1 MTDPARTRT
10 IAAAGL
16 IGIASGAF
24 AALVVETT
32 GEFRAAPGAVYGA
45 AVGFALVRT
54 KALTLRQGVLYVVAS
69 ALAYAVAVQV
79 ALAIHQPLNDV
90 MWQAGLIAGL
100 CGSAILTTATAPMLP
115 SLKRPRPYLALLA
128 IGCGLGS
135 LLGLIDYSW
144 GSVALYSGWQGGYA
158 VVLAAFLPVN
168 QRTASGIGVET
179 TSPHGVE
186 AT

>member
-16 IGIASGAF
+16 IGIASGAL
-24 AALVVETT
+24 AALVLETT
-32 GEFRAAPGAVYGA
+32 GEFRVAPGAIYGLA
-45 AVGFALVRT
+45 AGVALVRAKVVT
-54 KALTLRQGVLYVVAS
+54 ARQGAFYVVAS

-79 ALAIHQPLNDV
+79 ALAIHQPLNDT
-90 MWQAGLIAGL
+90 MWQVGLIAGL

-115 SLKRPRPYLALLA
+115 SVKRPLPYLALLA
-128 IGCGLGS
+128 IGCALGS

-158 VVLAAFLPVN
+158 AMLAAFLPVN
-168 QRTASGIGVET
+168 WRAPNPTGGEKTQPRS
-179 TSPHGVE
+179 VE

>member
-1 MTDPARTRT
+1 MTDPARTGT

-16 IGIASGAF
+16 IGIVSGAL

-32 GEFRAAPGAVYGA
+32 GEFRVVPGAVYGA
-45 AVGFALVRT
+45 AAGFALVRT
-54 KALTLRQGVLYVVAS
+54 KVLTVRQGALYVAAS

-79 ALAIHQPLNDV
+79 ALAVHQPLNDV

-115 SLKRPRPYLALLA
+115 SLNRARPYLALLVV
-128 IGCGLGS
+128 GCALGS

-168 QRTASGIGVET
+168 QRTARATGVET
-179 TSPHGVE
+179 TSR
-186 AT
+186 